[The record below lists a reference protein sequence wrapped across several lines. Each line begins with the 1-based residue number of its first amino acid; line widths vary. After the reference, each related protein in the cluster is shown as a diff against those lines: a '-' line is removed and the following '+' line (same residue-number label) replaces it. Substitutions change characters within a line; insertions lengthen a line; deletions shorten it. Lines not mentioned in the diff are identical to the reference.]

1 MYLIGLGT
9 AVPPR
14 RFTQAECWAALQRAP
29 QFPQLNAR
37 SHALLQKVL
46 TGENGI
52 ASRHLA
58 FARLEEA
65 FVLTPDALHAR
76 FARHAPELAAQAA
89 ERALATA
96 QIASRQIEAII
107 ISTCTGYL
115 CPGLTSYV
123 SARLGLRSDV
133 LALDLVGQGCGA
145 ALPNWRTAEALLA
158 ARRAQHVLSVCV
170 EICSAAFFL
179 DNDPGVLISACL
191 FGDGAGAAVLSAQP
205 AAHARRVEWKASRS
219 LLRPAERDSL
229 RFEQR
234 DGRLRNILN
243 RQVPVLAAK
252 HVASLLTEM
261 LHHEPLQRSDVTG
274 WILHA
279 GGREVLAAL
288 QKRLEL
294 NERDVR
300 LSAGVLLDFGN
311 VSSPFVVF
319 VLERALAQ
327 SAPGGWWWMSSFGAG
342 FSCHGA
348 LLRVE

>member
-14 RFTQAECWAALQRAP
+14 RFTQPECLAALQQAP

-37 SHALLQKVL
+37 SHALLKKVL

-52 ASRHLA
+52 ESRHLA
-58 FARLEEA
+58 VESLEDA
-65 FVLTPDALHAR
+65 FVLTPDALHTR

-89 ERALATA
+89 ERALANA
-96 QIASRQIEAII
+96 QLASTEVDAII

-123 SARLGLRSDV
+123 SERLGLRSDV
-133 LALDLVGQGCGA
+133 VALDLVGQGCGA
-145 ALPNWRTAEALLA
+145 ALPNWRIAEALLA
-158 ARRAQHVLSVCV
+158 ANRAQHVLSVCV
-170 EICSAAFFL
+170 EICSAAFYL

-191 FGDGAGAAVLSAQP
+191 FGDGAGAAVLSNQP
-205 AAHARRVEWKASRS
+205 APHARRVEWKASRS
-219 LLRPAERDSL
+219 LLSPTERDSL

-234 DGRLRNILN
+234 NGMLRNILN
-243 RQVPVLAAK
+243 RQVPMLAAK
-252 HVASLLTEM
+252 HVESLFREM
-261 LHHEPLQRSDVTG
+261 LHRYPLKRSDVTG

-279 GGREVLAAL
+279 GGREVLASL
-288 QKRLEL
+288 QKHLGL
-294 NERDVR
+294 SERGLC

-311 VSSPFVVF
+311 VSSPFVLF

-327 SAPGGWWWMSSFGAG
+327 NAPGGWWWMSSFGAG

-348 LLRVE
+348 LLKVE

>member
-1 MYLIGLGT
+1 MFVTGLGT
-9 AVPPR
+9 AVPLR
-14 RFTQAECWAALQRAP
+14 RFTQPECLAALQHAP

-37 SHALLQKVL
+37 SHALLKKAL

-52 ASRHLA
+52 ASRNLA
-58 FARLEEA
+58 VESLEEA

-89 ERALATA
+89 GRASAAA
-96 QIASRQIEAII
+96 QIAPTQVDAVI

-123 SARLGLRSDV
+123 SERLGLRSDV
-133 LALDLVGQGCGA
+133 VALDLVGQGCGA
-145 ALPNWRTAEALLA
+145 ALPNCRTAEALLA
-158 ARRAQHVLSVCV
+158 ANRAQHVLSVCV
-170 EICSAAFFL
+170 EICSAAFYL

-191 FGDGAGAAVLSAQP
+191 FGDGAGALVLSAQP
-205 AAHARRVEWKASRS
+205 AAHARRVEWMASKS
-219 LLRPAERDSL
+219 LLSPTERDSL

-234 DGRLRNILN
+234 DGMLRNILS
-243 RQVPVLAAK
+243 RQVPALAAQ
-252 HVASLLTEM
+252 HVESLFAEM
-261 LHHEPLQRSDVTG
+261 LLRYPLKRCDVTG

-279 GGREVLAAL
+279 GGRKVLATL
-288 QKRLEL
+288 QKRLGL

-300 LSAGVLLDFGN
+300 QSASVLHDFGN
-311 VSSPFVVF
+311 ISSPFVFF

-327 SAPGGWWWMSSFGAG
+327 NAPGGWWWMSSFGAG

-348 LLRVE
+348 LLKVE